1 MAYNIKDVFYLST
14 STTIDKTISNGG
26 SAQLDLSAY
35 IDPIA
40 RGRTKGTGLAVYKA
54 FFGMSQGASNGEPI
68 DDAEAGSCRFSLL
81 AGAGLGDVATGGITV
96 TNASNAM
103 TQDNL
108 VACGDFYGPKSM
120 VANANTTCSMING
133 TPDSLYVSPSTDVPY
148 VIVRD
153 NVCLIYEVG
162 DQFTEDA
169 LLSVRLEV
177 AQVSLDQATLNQ
189 LLRTQT
195 V

>member
-1 MAYNIKDVFYLST
+1 MSYNIKDVFYLSA
-14 STTIDKTISNGG
+14 SAVISAATANGG

-54 FFGMSQGASNGEPI
+54 YFSMGQQTTGEPI
-68 DDAEAGSCRFSLL
+68 DDAEAGTCRFGLL
-81 AGAGLGDVATGGITV
+81 AGAGLGDQATNSITLGSSTMAM
-96 TNASNAM
+96 TNAL
-103 TQDNL
+103 L
-108 VACGDFYGPKSM
+108 VSSGDFYGPKSM
-120 VANANTTCSMING
+120 IANANTPCAMING
-133 TPDSLYVSPSTDVPY
+133 SPTSAYVSPSENVPY

-153 NVCLIYEVG
+153 NVCLVYEVG
-162 DQFTEDA
+162 DNFTSEHI
-169 LLSVRLEV
+169 LSVRLEV
-177 AQVSLDQATLNQ
+177 AQITLDQATLNQ

>member
-1 MAYNIKDVFYLST
+1 MAYSIKDVFYLST
-14 STTIDKTISNGG
+14 EATITSGTSNGG

-54 FFGMSQGASNGEPI
+54 YFSMGQATDGEPI
-68 DDAEAGSCRFSLL
+68 DDAEVGTARFGLL
-81 AGAGLGDVATGGITV
+81 AGAGLGDNATGAITTTTASYAM
-96 TNASNAM
+96 TNAL
-103 TQDNL
+103 L
-108 VACGDFYGPKSM
+108 VASGDFYGPKSM
-120 VANANTTCSMING
+120 IANANTPVTMING
-133 TPDSLYVSPSTDVPY
+133 TPETQYVSPSKDVPY

-153 NVCLIYEVG
+153 NVCLTYEVG
-162 DQFTEDA
+162 DQFTSNHI
-169 LLSVRLEV
+169 LSVRLEC
-177 AQVSLDQATLNQ
+177 AQISLDQATLNQ

>member
-1 MAYNIKDVFYLST
+1 MAYNTKDVFFLST
-14 STTIDKTISNGG
+14 SATIASATANGG

-40 RGRTKGTGLAVYKA
+40 RGRSKGTGLAVYKVQYSMGQSSA
-54 FFGMSQGASNGEPI
+54 GEPI
-68 DDAEAGSCRFSLL
+68 DDAEAGTCRYGLL
-81 AGAGLGDVATGGITV
+81 AGAGFGDVATGGLTV
-96 TNASNAM
+96 GTSTFAM

-108 VACGDFYGPKSM
+108 VSSGDFYGPKSM
-120 VANANTTCSMING
+120 VTNANTPCSMLG
-133 TPDSLYVSPSTDVPY
+133 PQYVSPDKEVPY

-162 DQFTEDA
+162 DNFTSEHI
-169 LLSVRLEV
+169 LSVRLSV
-177 AQVSLDQATLNQ
+177 AQITLDQATLNQ

>member
-1 MAYNIKDVFYLST
+1 MAYTVKDVFYLST
-14 STTIDKTISNGG
+14 SAIIASGTANGG

-40 RGRTKGTGLAVYKA
+40 RGRQKGTGLAVYKCYYSMGQA
-54 FFGMSQGASNGEPI
+54 TAGEPI
-68 DDAEAGSCRFSLL
+68 DDAEAGSCRFGLV
-81 AGAGLGDVATGGITV
+81 AGLGAGDVATGGATFNTAGLGA
-96 TNASNAM
+96 TNAL
-103 TQDNL
+103 L
-108 VACGDFYGPKSM
+108 VSSGDFYGPKSM
-120 VANANTTCSMING
+120 VANASTTPTMMNG
-133 TPDSLYVSPSTDVPY
+133 TPETQYVSPSEQVPY

-162 DQFTEDA
+162 DNFTSGA
-169 LLSVRLEV
+169 VLSVRLEV
-177 AQVSLDQATLNQ
+177 AQITLDQATLNQ